1 MPMVKRT
8 AHHCRYTLA
17 SILRQAEKHLLVE
30 LRRKLQYVVGDTIG
44 KLSATT
50 YTHGKTLS
58 IKLAYLL
65 HSKTN
70 KQCQLP
76 GDLQVWYFLYNLKY
90 QHF

>member
-1 MPMVKRT
+1 M
-8 AHHCRYTLA
+8 
-17 SILRQAEKHLLVE
+17 
-30 LRRKLQYVVGDTIG
+30 VGDTIG

-90 QHF
+90 VHF